1 MRKTILAVFLL
12 GCLTGAL
19 ATKLGVFEQL
29 ASAQTGPA
37 TRQDV
42 LGPGLYVF
50 QNRLDRATCGDA
62 SGSGFVNSYVAAV
75 NGIPHST
82 AMHMDLPDS
91 QYWPDWELNVTST
104 KPFRT
109 DTPNSAMNPTPA
121 EMLKGMS
128 RNHSATTPPT
138 MAKGMLKKMR
148 SAGRTAPNASHSRNR
163 MSSSASGTTT
173 RSRCLASVK
182 C

>member
-104 KPFRT
+104 NHVLGVAAQAGVPAGPDRGDSHFDLTYNQQAGQFTGRGARSYMSMVNGQRRRCT
-109 DTPNSAMNPTPA
+109 VEFDT
-121 EMLKGMS
+121 LL
-128 RNHSATTPPT
+128 RR
-138 MAKGMLKKMR
+138 LDR
-148 SAGRTAPNASHSRNR
+148 
-163 MSSSASGTTT
+163 
-173 RSRCLASVK
+173 
-182 C
+182 